1 MNLVERFFGDL
12 SQQAIRN
19 GIFQS
24 VRELA
29 KRIETYIA
37 ERDLNPKRYVWRAEG
52 AKILEKIKRAR
63 EKLEKTI

>member
-19 GIFQS
+19 GSFHS

-29 KRIETYIA
+29 RRIEAYIA
-37 ERDLNPKRYVWRAEG
+37 ERDLKPKRYVWRAEG
-52 AKILEKIKRAR
+52 REILAKIKRAR
-63 EKLEKTI
+63 EKLHGS

>member
-37 ERDLNPKRYVWRAEG
+37 ERDVNPKRYVWRAEG